1 MYYRNRK
8 GIKIWAL
15 QKRNKFGGIITFKRK
30 GIINFNFD
38 IPEGEFDHV
47 VMIPSSKK
55 LVVNFAKNINKKFG
69 IHILDKTTLNKSGK
83 ISKIPINLRCM
94 KAATMF
100 SVNGKVEGKILLIDD
115 YSITGASMVS
125 AANELLKNGAES
137 VTGFC
142 IVIS

>member
-1 MYYRNRK
+1 
-8 GIKIWAL
+8 
-15 QKRNKFGGIITFKRK
+15 
-30 GIINFNFD
+30 
-38 IPEGEFDHV
+38 
-47 VMIPSSKK
+47 
-55 LVVNFAKNINKKFG
+55 
-69 IHILDKTTLNKSGK
+69 
-83 ISKIPINLRCM
+83 M

-100 SVNGKVEGKILLIDD
+100 SSYGVMGKILLIDD

>member
-1 MYYRNRK
+1 ML
-8 GIKIWAL
+8 KIS
-15 QKRNKFGGIITFKRK
+15 I
-30 GIINFNFD
+30 
-38 IPEGEFDHV
+38 
-47 VMIPSSKK
+47 
-55 LVVNFAKNINKKFG
+55 KKFG

-94 KAATMF
+94 KATTIF